1 MSTQEVE
8 AIEINGDLHKKEDCV
23 WSVYLDQWILKED
36 AVRVYGDD
44 HVDQDTADCEFI
56 RANDTEEL
64 HEEDDVWCCELTDE
78 YYYYNDHRYESYCGT
93 IGHNENFCEH
103 DDYRWVEYGEA
114 QDQYVHIDDCCY
126 CCDIDGY
133 AHNDDCHWSED
144 DEEYYYDEDEMPEN
158 TSSDCIKSYHSN
170 KSPINFNE
178 GWKHSVFSIGF
189 EIEKKHFVNEG
200 GESAYERGDYV
211 GSYDL
216 FCGFETDSSC
226 GVEGVSN
233 ILPLGS
239 PRSDA
244 RKDVFTWIDDAKAII
259 DSPHDRSCGGH
270 ITVSFKGCNDGYEIV
285 DKMRQPLALMYALY
299 RYRLKRSYCNQ
310 NKPAKKENNAK
321 YSPVNV
327 KGSRVEFRLPS
338 AVKNTTQLKLR
349 YDLLYKM
356 MHHSLERR
364 VSFEVFLQKVRHI
377 VLKMYNG
384 NEHKVDH
391 IYNVAREFRHYL
403 IAEDVGG
410 LVDEFINDKRE
421 EI

>member
-8 AIEINGDLHKKEDCV
+8 AIEINSELHKKEDCV
-23 WSVYLDQWILKED
+23 WSEHQEKWILQED
-36 AVRVYGDD
+36 AVQIYGNDY
-44 HVDQDTADCEFI
+44 VDQDTADCEFI

-64 HEEDDVWCCELTDE
+64 HHEDYVWMCELTDE
-78 YYYYNDHRYESYCGT
+78 YYYYTDHQSESYCGT
-93 IGHNENFCEH
+93 IGHEENFVES
-103 DDYRWVEYGEA
+103 DDYRWVEYGSA
-114 QDQYVHIDDCCY
+114 QDQYVHIDYCCY

-133 AHNDDCHWSED
+133 AHDDDSHWSEHN
-144 DEEYYYDEDEMPEN
+144 EEYYYDEDEMPEN
-158 TSSDCIKSYHSN
+158 ASSDCIKSYHSN
-170 KSPINFNE
+170 KNPINFNE
-178 GWKHSVFSIGF
+178 DWKHSAFSIGF
-189 EIEKKHFVNEG
+189 EVEKKHFVNEG
-200 GESAYERGDYV
+200 GESAHDQGDYV
-211 GSYDL
+211 GSYKF

-233 ILPLGS
+233 ILALSS

-244 RKDVFTWIDDAKAII
+244 REDVFTWIDDAKAII
-259 DSPHDRSCGGH
+259 DSPYDKDCGGH
-270 ITVSFKGCNDGYEIV
+270 ITVSVKGYNDGYDIV
-285 DKMRQPLALMYALY
+285 DKMRQTLALMYALY

-310 NKPAKKENNAK
+310 NKPAKKENNSK

-356 MHHSLERR
+356 MYHSFTRR

-384 NEHKVDH
+384 NEDKVDH
-391 IYNVAREFRHYL
+391 VYNVARQFRHYL
-403 IAEDVGG
+403 IAEDVGC
-410 LVDEFINDKRE
+410 LVGEFINDKRE
-421 EI
+421 ED

>member
-8 AIEINGDLHKKEDCV
+8 AIEINGDLYKREDCV
-23 WSVYLDQWILKED
+23 FSEYQDEWILMED
-36 AVRVYGDD
+36 AVEIYGNDY
-44 HVDQDTADCEFI
+44 VDQDTADDDFV
-56 RANDTEEL
+56 RATDTEYL
-64 HEEDDVWCCELTDE
+64 HPTDDLWWCELEDE
-78 YYYYNDHRYESYCGT
+78 YFYETYQKCESWDGVVGHYES
-93 IGHNENFCEH
+93 FSEH
-103 DDYRWVEYGEA
+103 DDYRWVEYGQAE
-114 QDQYVHIDDCCY
+114 DYWVHIDDCCY
-126 CCDIDGY
+126 CCDIDAY
-133 AHNDDCHWSED
+133 AHNDDCTWSED
-144 DEEYYYDEDEMPEN
+144 DEEYYYDEDEMPES

-178 GWKHSVFSIGF
+178 GWKHSAFSIGF
-189 EIEKKHFVNEG
+189 EVEKKHFINEG
-200 GESAYERGDYV
+200 GEQASDRGDYV
-211 GSYDL
+211 GSYDF

-239 PRSDA
+239 PRSDT
-244 RKDVFTWIDDAKAII
+244 RKNVFQWIDDAKAII
-259 DSPHDRSCGGH
+259 DSPWDKTCGGH
-270 ITVSFKGCNDGYEIV
+270 ITVSFKGCNDGYDIV

-321 YSPVNV
+321 YSPINV

-410 LVDEFINDKRE
+410 LVDEFINDKTE
-421 EI
+421 ED

>member
-23 WSVYLDQWILKED
+23 WSVFQDQWILKED

-64 HEEDDVWCCELTDE
+64 HYEDDVWCCELTDE
-78 YYYYNDHRYESYCGT
+78 YFYETYHKCESWDGV
-93 IGHNENFCEH
+93 IGHDESFSEH
-103 DDYRWVEYGEA
+103 DDYRWVEYGQAE
-114 QDQYVHIDDCCY
+114 DQYVHIDDCCY
-126 CCDIDGY
+126 CCDIDAY

-158 TSSDCIKSYHSN
+158 SSSDCIKSYHSN

-189 EIEKKHFVNEG
+189 EIEKKHFINEG
-200 GESAYERGDYV
+200 GEEAHDRGDYV
-211 GSYDL
+211 GSYDF

-233 ILPLGS
+233 ILALSS
-239 PRSDA
+239 PRSA
-244 RKDVFTWIDDAKAII
+244 SRKVVFDFIDDAKAII
-259 DSPHDRSCGGH
+259 DSPCDRSCGGH
-270 ITVSFKGCNDGYEIV
+270 ITVSVKGYNDGYDIV
-285 DKMRQPLALMYALY
+285 DKMRQTLALMYALY

-356 MHHSLERR
+356 MYHSFTRR
-364 VSFEVFLQKVRHI
+364 VSFEVFLQKVRYI

-384 NEHKVDH
+384 NESKVDH

-421 EI
+421 ED

>member
-1 MSTQEVE
+1 MYET
-8 AIEINGDLHKKEDCV
+8 
-23 WSVYLDQWILKED
+23 DQ
-36 AVRVYGDD
+36 
-44 HVDQDTADCEFI
+44 Q
-56 RANDTEEL
+56 
-64 HEEDDVWCCELTDE
+64 
-78 YYYYNDHRYESYCGT
+78 YESWCGT
-93 IGHNENFCEH
+93 IGHSESFCEH
-103 DDYRWVEYGEA
+103 DDYRWVEYGQAESN
-114 QDQYVHIDDCCY
+114 YVHIDDCCY
-126 CCDIDGY
+126 CEDIDSY
-133 AHNDDCHWSED
+133 AHNDDCHWSEEH
-144 DEEYYYDEDEMPEN
+144 EEYYYDEDEMPESA
-158 TSSDCIKSYHSN
+158 SSDCVKSYHSN
-170 KSPINFNE
+170 KNPINYNE
-178 GWKHSVFSIGF
+178 GWKNSMFSIGF
-189 EIEKKHFVNEG
+189 EVEKKHFVNEG
-200 GESAYERGDYV
+200 GEQASDNGDYV
-211 GSYDL
+211 GSYDF

-244 RKDVFTWIDDAKAII
+244 RKDIFNWIDDAKSII
-259 DSPHDRSCGGH
+259 DSPYDRSCGGH
-270 ITVSFKGCNDGYEIV
+270 ITVSAKGYNDGYDIV

-299 RYRLKRSYCNQ
+299 RYRLKRTYCNQ

-349 YDLLYKM
+349 YDLIYKM

-384 NEHKVDH
+384 NESKVDH
-391 IYNVAREFRHYL
+391 VYNVARDFRRYL
-403 IAEDVGG
+403 IAEDVSD

-421 EI
+421 D